1 VKWPEPATRLGSR
14 GFARKGRY
22 HGFRRDNGS
31 MDEGSSE
38 PDILEQESRLR
49 LPRLPSPGWRPSRGA
64 SILAAVT
71 LAIGLAA
78 GYAAGHSQAPG
89 TAAAPQKPAAPAG
102 QARGGAASETIIAV
116 APPASIGFF
125 PALTEDPG
133 TCSVQAG
140 RDLELGIPITNQS
153 GETVLLESVKPVAPV
168 SGMLK
173 VLSWRWDPCGF
184 DNDGLV
190 PDTVAL
196 GSGETTWVT
205 AVVQPLVACPGPAPL
220 QFQVTYSIN
229 SQKSTSSL
237 PGFPDLSAV
246 HYSGCPNPAT

>member
-1 VKWPEPATRLGSR
+1 
-14 GFARKGRY
+14 
-22 HGFRRDNGS
+22 

-38 PDILEQESRLR
+38 PDILEQGGRPRL
-49 LPRLPSPGWRPSRGA
+49 LRLPSPGWRPSRGA

-78 GYAAGHSQAPG
+78 GYAAGHGQGRG
-89 TAAAPQKPAAPAG
+89 TVAAPEKPAAPAVRADFLG
-102 QARGGAASETIIAV
+102 L
-116 APPASIGFF
+116 
-125 PALTEDPG
+125 ALTQDTG

-140 RDLELGIPITNQS
+140 RDLELGIPVTNRS
-153 GETVLLESVKPVAPV
+153 GETVLLESVKPVPLV

-184 DNDGLV
+184 DNDGIV

-196 GSGETTWVT
+196 GPGETTWVT
-205 AVVQPLVACPGPAPL
+205 AVVQPLVACPIPAPL

-229 SQKSTSSL
+229 SQKSTFNL
-237 PGFPDLSAV
+237 PGFPDLGAV
-246 HYSGCPNPAT
+246 HYSGCPTSAA

>member
-1 VKWPEPATRLGSR
+1 
-14 GFARKGRY
+14 
-22 HGFRRDNGS
+22 
-31 MDEGSSE
+31 MDEKSPE
-38 PDILEQESRLR
+38 PDILEQGGRLW
-49 LPRLPSPGWRPSRGA
+49 LLRLPSPGWRLSRGA

-78 GYAAGHSQAPG
+78 GYAIGHGQGRG
-89 TAAAPQKPAAPAG
+89 TVAAHGKPAAPAG
-102 QARGGAASETIIAV
+102 RTSGTSVAV
-116 APPASIGFF
+116 SPLSRAIDMFGL
-125 PALTEDPG
+125 ALTENPG

-140 RDLELGIPITNQS
+140 RDLELGIPITNRS
-153 GETVLLESVKPVAPV
+153 GETVLLESVKPVPLA

-196 GSGETTWVT
+196 GPGETTWVT

-220 QFQVTYSIN
+220 QFQVTYSVN
-229 SQKSTSSL
+229 SQKSTFNL
-237 PGFPDLSAV
+237 PGFPDLTAV
-246 HYSGCPNPAT
+246 HYSGCPTPAA